1 VYHVFEK
8 EIRESADPAAWED
21 QIGMMEMVLD
31 PAALSEA
38 VGKMREEGSKY
49 TL

>member
-8 EIRESADPAAWED
+8 EIRESADSAAWED

-38 VGKMREEGSKY
+38 VRKMREEGGKY